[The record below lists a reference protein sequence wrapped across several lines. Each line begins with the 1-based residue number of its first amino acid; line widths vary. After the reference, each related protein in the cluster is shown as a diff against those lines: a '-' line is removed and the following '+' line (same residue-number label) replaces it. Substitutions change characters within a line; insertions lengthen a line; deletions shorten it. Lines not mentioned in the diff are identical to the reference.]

1 MLQTLLNAFRDKDI
15 RKKIFLTL
23 GVILIYRIG
32 CFIPI
37 PGLDIAAIQAGASD
51 DSFIGIIGFINGGS
65 MSQGSLFSLGILPF
79 INAFII
85 MQLVTL
91 IIPKLERLSKSGEEG
106 RNKITQIT
114 RYVAI
119 GLGMVQAM
127 GFLLSWGENVLPF
140 VQGVAW
146 TVWITRVLV
155 VLILTGGSAF
165 VMWLGERITEYG
177 IGNGT
182 SLLIFVGILSSGG
195 TQIIHAI
202 TQISNMTTSTEQLIG
217 SWKLIG
223 FIAFILVLFFFITF
237 IDLSERKI
245 KVSYAKQVKGNKMYG
260 GQSTYI
266 PMRVNSS
273 GVMPIIFASSFL
285 MFPQMIA
292 SFWPN
297 SAFTQGYNKYMGVG
311 QPIYIVLMVLLIL
324 FFSYFYAQIQF
335 NPIEVSKTIQR
346 NGGFIQ
352 GIRPG
357 KPTSDYLANINSRI
371 TLFGALFLAV
381 IALIPSIVFM
391 YLGQDLGLTNA
402 FSATGLLIVVSVSLE
417 FDKQLNSQIMMR
429 NYKGFLK

>member
-37 PGLDIAAIQAGASD
+37 PGLDIAAIQAASND
-51 DSFIGIIGFINGGS
+51 ESFVGIIGFINGGS

-127 GFLLSWGENVLPF
+127 GFLLSWGDNVLPF

-146 TVWITRVLV
+146 TVWVTRVLV

-195 TQIIHAI
+195 TQVVRAI
-202 TQISNMTTSTEQLIG
+202 TTISQMTTSTEQLIG

-223 FIAFILVLFFFITF
+223 FIAFILLLFFFITF

-292 SFWPN
+292 SFWPQ
-297 SAFTQGYNKYMGVG
+297 SSFTLWWNDYMGVG
-311 QPIYIVLMVLLIL
+311 KPVYIVLMVLLIL

-381 IALIPSIVFM
+381 IALIPSIVFL
-391 YLGQDLGLTNA
+391 YLGEDLGLTNA

>member
-51 DSFIGIIGFINGGS
+51 ESFVGIIGFINGGS

-127 GFLLSWGENVLPF
+127 GFLLSWGDNVLPF
-140 VQGVAW
+140 IQGVAW
-146 TVWITRVLV
+146 TVWITRILV

-195 TQIIHAI
+195 TQVVHAI

-223 FIAFILVLFFFITF
+223 FIAFILLLFFFITF

-292 SFWPN
+292 SFWPQ
-297 SAFTQGYNKYMGVG
+297 SSFTLWWNDYMGVG
-311 QPIYIVLMVLLIL
+311 KPVYIVLMVLLIL

-381 IALIPSIVFM
+381 IALIPSIVFL
-391 YLGQDLGLTNA
+391 YLGEDLGLTNA

>member
-127 GFLLSWGENVLPF
+127 GFLLSWGDNVLPF

-146 TVWITRVLV
+146 TVWVTRVLV

-223 FIAFILVLFFFITF
+223 FVAFILVLFFFITF

-292 SFWPN
+292 SFWPQ
-297 SAFTQGYNKYMGVG
+297 SGFTQWWNNYMGVG
-311 QPIYIVLMVLLIL
+311 KPIYIVLMVLLIL

>member
-51 DSFIGIIGFINGGS
+51 ESFIGIIGFINGGS

-119 GLGMVQAM
+119 ALGMVQAM
-127 GFLLSWGENVLPF
+127 GFLLSWGDNVLPF

-146 TVWITRVLV
+146 TVWVTRVLV

-195 TQIIHAI
+195 TQVVHAI
-202 TQISNMTTSTEQLIG
+202 SEIAKMPNSTEQLIG

-223 FIAFILVLFFFITF
+223 FIAFILLLFFFITF

-297 SAFTQGYNKYMGVG
+297 SSFTQWWNNYMGVG

>member
-37 PGLDIAAIQAGASD
+37 PGLDIAAIQAASND
-51 DSFIGIIGFINGGS
+51 ESFVGIIGFINGGS

-127 GFLLSWGENVLPF
+127 GFLLSWGDNVLPF

-146 TVWITRVLV
+146 TVWITRILV

-195 TQIIHAI
+195 TQVVRAI
-202 TQISNMTTSTEQLIG
+202 TTISQMTTSTEQLIG

-223 FIAFILVLFFFITF
+223 FIAFILLLFFFITF

-292 SFWPN
+292 SFWPQ
-297 SAFTQGYNKYMGVG
+297 SSFTLWWNDYMGVG
-311 QPIYIVLMVLLIL
+311 KPVYIVLMVLLIL

-381 IALIPSIVFM
+381 IALIPSIVFL
-391 YLGQDLGLTNA
+391 YLGEDLGLTNA

>member
-37 PGLDIAAIQAGASD
+37 PGLDIAAIQAASND
-51 DSFIGIIGFINGGS
+51 ESFVGIIGFINGGS

-127 GFLLSWGENVLPF
+127 GFLLSWGDNVLPF

-146 TVWITRVLV
+146 TVWITRILV

-195 TQIIHAI
+195 TQIVDAI
-202 TQISNMTTSTEQLIG
+202 TRISRMTSSTEQLIG

-223 FIAFILVLFFFITF
+223 FIAFILLLFFFITF

-297 SAFTQGYNKYMGVG
+297 SSFTIWWNTYMGVG
-311 QPIYIVLMVLLIL
+311 KPVYIVLMVLLIL

-381 IALIPSIVFM
+381 IALIPSVVFL
-391 YLGQDLGLTNA
+391 YLGEDLGLTNA

>member
-37 PGLDIAAIQAGASD
+37 PGLDIAAIQAGANS

-127 GFLLSWGENVLPF
+127 GFLLSWGDNVLPF
-140 VQGVAW
+140 IQGVAW
-146 TVWITRVLV
+146 TVWITRILV

-195 TQIIHAI
+195 TQIVDAI
-202 TQISNMTTSTEQLIG
+202 TRISKMTSSTEQLIG

-223 FIAFILVLFFFITF
+223 FIAFILLLFFFITF

-292 SFWPN
+292 SFWPQ
-297 SAFTQGYNKYMGVG
+297 SSFTIWWNTYMGVG
-311 QPIYIVLMVLLIL
+311 KPVYIVLMVLLIL

-381 IALIPSIVFM
+381 IALIPSIVFL
-391 YLGQDLGLTNA
+391 YLGEDLGLTNA

>member
-37 PGLDIAAIQAGASD
+37 PGLDIAAIQAASND
-51 DSFIGIIGFINGGS
+51 ESFVGIIGFINGGS

-127 GFLLSWGENVLPF
+127 GFLLSWGDNVLPF

-146 TVWITRVLV
+146 TVWVTRVLV

-195 TQIIHAI
+195 TQVVRAI
-202 TQISNMTTSTEQLIG
+202 TTISQMTTSTEQLIG

-223 FIAFILVLFFFITF
+223 FIAFILLLFFFITF

-297 SAFTQGYNKYMGVG
+297 SSFTIWWNTYMGVG
-311 QPIYIVLMVLLIL
+311 KPVYIVLMVLLIL

-381 IALIPSIVFM
+381 IALIPSIVFL
-391 YLGQDLGLTNA
+391 YLGEDLGLTNA

>member
-146 TVWITRVLV
+146 TVWVTRVLV

-195 TQIIHAI
+195 TQVVHAI
-202 TQISNMTTSTEQLIG
+202 SEIAKMPNSTEQLIG

-223 FIAFILVLFFFITF
+223 FVAFILLLFFFITF

-292 SFWPN
+292 SFWPT
-297 SAFTQGYNKYMGVG
+297 SGFTLWWNDYMGVG
-311 QPIYIVLMVLLIL
+311 KPVYIVLMVLLIL

>member
-127 GFLLSWGENVLPF
+127 GFLLSWGDNVLPF

-146 TVWITRVLV
+146 TVWVTRVLV

-223 FIAFILVLFFFITF
+223 FVAFILVLFFFITF

-297 SAFTQGYNKYMGVG
+297 SSFTQWWNNYMGVG
-311 QPIYIVLMVLLIL
+311 KPIYIVLMVLLIL

-381 IALIPSIVFM
+381 IALIPSIVFL
-391 YLGQDLGLTNA
+391 YLGEDLGLTNA

>member
-51 DSFIGIIGFINGGS
+51 ESFVGIIGFINGGS

-127 GFLLSWGENVLPF
+127 GFLLSWGDNVLPF
-140 VQGVAW
+140 IQGVAW
-146 TVWITRVLV
+146 TVWITRILV

-195 TQIIHAI
+195 TQVVHAI

-223 FIAFILVLFFFITF
+223 FIAFILLLFFFITF

-292 SFWPN
+292 SFWPQ
-297 SAFTQGYNKYMGVG
+297 SSFTIWWNTYMGVG
-311 QPIYIVLMVLLIL
+311 KPVYIVLMVLLIL

-381 IALIPSIVFM
+381 IALIPSIVFL
-391 YLGQDLGLTNA
+391 YLGEDLGLTNA

>member
-127 GFLLSWGENVLPF
+127 GFLLSWGKNVLPF

-146 TVWITRVLV
+146 TVWVTRVLV

-202 TQISNMTTSTEQLIG
+202 TQISNMTTSTDQLIA

-223 FIAFILVLFFFITF
+223 FVAFILVLFFFITF

-297 SAFTQGYNKYMGVG
+297 SGFTIFWNDYMAVG
-311 QPIYIVLMVLLIL
+311 KPVYIVLMVLLIL

-391 YLGQDLGLTNA
+391 FLGQDLGLTNA

>member
-1 MLQTLLNAFRDKDI
+1 MFQTLLNAFRDKDI

-23 GVILIYRIG
+23 GVLLIFRIG
-32 CFIPI
+32 SFIPI
-37 PGLDIAAIQAGASD
+37 PGLDIAAIQSAAANDNG
-51 DSFIGIIGFINGGS
+51 FLGIIGFINGGS

-91 IIPKLERLSKSGEEG
+91 IVPKLERLSKSGEDG
-106 RNKITQIT
+106 RKKITQIT

-119 GLGMVQAM
+119 ALGLVQ
-127 GFLLSWGENVLPF
+127 GFGFMMSWGDNVLPF
-140 VQGVAW
+140 IQGVQW
-146 TVWITRVLV
+146 TVWITRILV

-195 TQIIHAI
+195 TQIINAI
-202 TQISNMTTSTEQLIG
+202 STIASSSG
-217 SWKLIG
+217 SQQMRNSWMLIG
-223 FIAFILVLFFFITF
+223 FILFILVLFFLITYV
-237 IDLSERKI
+237 DLAERKI
-245 KVSYAKQVKGNKMYG
+245 TVQYAKQVKGNKIYG
-260 GQSTYI
+260 GQKTHI
-266 PMRVNSS
+266 PMRVNAS

-292 SFWPN
+292 SFWPE

-311 QPIYIVLMVLLIL
+311 QPIYIVLMTLLIL
-324 FFSYFYAQIQF
+324 FFAYFYAQIQF
-335 NPIEVSKTIQR
+335 NPVDISKNIQQ
-346 NGGFIQ
+346 NGGFIM

-357 KPTSDYLANINSRI
+357 KPTSDYLAKINSRI

-381 IALIPSIVFM
+381 VALVPSIVFTF
-391 YLGQDLGLTNA
+391 LGQDLGLVNA
-402 FSATGLLIVVSVSLE
+402 FSATGLLIVVSVALE
-417 FDKQLNSQIMMR
+417 FDKQLSSQVMMR
-429 NYKGFLK
+429 HYKGFLQ